1 MGITPTFKP
10 ADIKKRLDAFLK
22 VVEKRQIE
30 RMQRL
35 GELCVIHQKQLRGY
49 TDQTSNL
56 ISSTGYMV
64 FVNGIAV
71 HTAYEQSAPKVSKS
85 GVTYDGAQQGESL
98 AKKIGSKYGE
108 GICLVVTAGMDY
120 AVKVESMGK
129 DVLTSA
135 EIYAKQELPKMLKEL
150 KDNINKSLI

>member
-10 ADIKKRLDAFLK
+10 TDIKKRFDAFLK

-30 RMQRL
+30 RLQRL
-35 GELCVIHQKQLRGY
+35 GELCIIHQKANRGY
-49 TDQTSNL
+49 TDQTANL
-56 ISSTGYMV
+56 LSSTGYMV

-71 HTAYEQSAPKVSKS
+71 HTAYEQESAKVSKS

-98 AKKIGSKYGE
+98 ARKIGSKYSE

-135 EIYAKQELPKMLKEL
+135 EIYAKQELPRMIKEL
-150 KDNINKSLI
+150 KANINKALD